1 MRKSILLSL
10 SIGIFL
16 GIFLLGQ
23 QENEVLKES
32 VRVVNVEVPVRV
44 YFKSQ
49 PVDNLTKADFKLF
62 EGGKRQ
68 EIHGFILRR
77 KKIKAQGLELNAE
90 QVRVPKPR
98 YFTLVF
104 RITHYNDYLKK
115 GLDHIFDTLLQES
128 DQLLVFVN
136 DQSAFF
142 ENLADKEM
150 VKSKLDQLLRDVS
163 LEARNKLLLYLKQIE
178 GMVDKYKFDRT
189 TSEKI
194 VSEHWYIHD
203 YLRDFLKVWKEY
215 KKKYLIPDINKY
227 YNFARFL
234 INIKLEKWVIN
245 FYQFEVFPNIII
257 SSESM
262 RYIRR
267 KIGEWQVSENQE
279 VVTASRILT
288 RLLAEIEKELS
299 VAKDFPA
306 DEVAKIFHNV
316 DATFHSIFMRTTM
329 SILHEDMEYREIA
342 SELENSLCPEKSR
355 QGRENQG
362 ETEQSQI

>member
-49 PVDNLTKADFKLF
+49 SVDNLTKADFKLF

-203 YLRDFLKVWKEY
+203 YLRDFL
-215 KKKYLIPDINKY
+215 
-227 YNFARFL
+227 RCGR
-234 INIKLEKWVIN
+234 
-245 FYQFEVFPNIII
+245 
-257 SSESM
+257 ST
-262 RYIRR
+262 RR
-267 KIGEWQVSENQE
+267 N
-279 VVTASRILT
+279 T
-288 RLLAEIEKELS
+288 
-299 VAKDFPA
+299 
-306 DEVAKIFHNV
+306 
-316 DATFHSIFMRTTM
+316 
-329 SILHEDMEYREIA
+329 
-342 SELENSLCPEKSR
+342 
-355 QGRENQG
+355 
-362 ETEQSQI
+362 